1 MPVEQRTPAENMFST
16 RRGEIRLDEH
26 PTTEHPRSDAA
37 QTEPPAEPEV
47 KSGVALPEKVSQLRW
62 KLGRKAK

>member
-1 MPVEQRTPAENMFST
+1 M
-16 RRGEIRLDEH
+16 DEH

-62 KLGRKAK
+62 KLGRKAT